1 VHLKLPA
8 LRDRKEDIMS
18 LAEYFLEEYS
28 KKYHKSI
35 GGMSPEVESVF
46 TEYSWPGNIRELKYC
61 IERSVVV
68 CDQPFLTIN
77 DLPDTICI
85 DSENCSQGIEIENG
99 LESGALDTYRNEYMR
114 KIILQTLEQTNGNK
128 QEAAKLLNISRQ
140 TLYNRMKEL
149 DIQNEY
155 R

>member
-1 VHLKLPA
+1 
-8 LRDRKEDIMS
+8 
-18 LAEYFLEEYS
+18 
-28 KKYHKSI
+28 
-35 GGMSPEVESVF
+35 
-46 TEYSWPGNIRELKYC
+46 
-61 IERSVVV
+61 V

-99 LESGALDTYRNEYMR
+99 LESIALDTYRNEYMR